1 MGLLTEK
8 GQQRYALALGKRFIA
23 ACDRKSCRRLIPV
36 GELFT
41 VTKWEPRDDGLL
53 FLGARPARILCKD
66 CQSELHPIP
75 KVEKSKVKVNKPL
88 IRAVMKLLSKG
99 SFSMDIKMLSYKLG
113 RRKKFAKLSTVEL
126 RKTLK
131 YLKKDKSLQVKDGM
145 WSVRK

>member
-1 MGLLTEK
+1 
-8 GQQRYALALGKRFIA
+8 
-23 ACDRKSCRRLIPV
+23 
-36 GELFT
+36 
-41 VTKWEPRDDGLL
+41 
-53 FLGARPARILCKD
+53 
-66 CQSELHPIP
+66 
-75 KVEKSKVKVNKPL
+75 
-88 IRAVMKLLSKG
+88 MKLLSKG